1 MKTVYTIDKN
11 SLLSGTRIADMD
23 AMEPDRMVLMLN
35 EVELKPLPE
44 KAGFAIRHNADQNVW
59 EYVEDHRGAVVFDP
73 YNGEQITIEVV
84 GPITHYAT
92 EPKPSRLHE
101 WNGKK
106 WIITAKDQAIL
117 DGEALAA
124 EKVKAVNAVKML
136 HDDADKELAT
146 LQYRVDLDRA
156 TAEHLARIKALK
168 GFIIDLDDWQH
179 PAPIPPKP

>member
-1 MKTVYTIDKN
+1 MKTVYTIDKDRI
-11 SLLSGTRIADMD
+11 LSGTRTADMD
-23 AMEPDRMVLMLN
+23 PLEPSRMVLMLN
-35 EVELKPLPE
+35 EVEAKPLPE

-73 YNGEQITIEVV
+73 ETGEQVTIEVV

-124 EKVKAVNAVKML
+124 EKAKAVATVKAL
-136 HDDADKELAT
+136 HDEADKELAT

-156 TAEHLARIKALK
+156 TPEHIARIKVLK
-168 GFIIDLDDWQH
+168 GFIIDLDDWQPH
-179 PAPIPPKP
+179 ESIPLKP